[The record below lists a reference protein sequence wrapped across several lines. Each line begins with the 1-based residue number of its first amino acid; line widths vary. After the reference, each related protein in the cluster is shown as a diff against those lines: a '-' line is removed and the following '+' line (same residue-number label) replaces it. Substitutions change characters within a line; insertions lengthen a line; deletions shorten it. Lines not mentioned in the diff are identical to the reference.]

1 MAQGE
6 QRRSE
11 IVVGLV
17 ATPPDY
23 PARVAGRLTAELAGQ
38 LAERVDVDVRW
49 TGGEGWGEV
58 ARRRDGG
65 AEALLDDLAR
75 RRADARW
82 DVAICLTDLPLHA
95 ERGPLGARA
104 RARRRVAMVS
114 RPARGRRELRAVRA
128 AVPDLVGRLLT
139 DASDERVPPAGW
151 APGELAS
158 RGPAIHRVVGEAD
171 AGGLGDGG
179 SR

>member
-1 MAQGE
+1 MTDSE
-6 QRRSE
+6 QHRPE

-23 PARVAGRLTAELAGQ
+23 PARVVARLTADLAGRLAG
-38 LAERVDVDVRW
+38 RGHGGVRW
-49 TGGEGWGEV
+49 TVREGWDEV
-58 ARRRDGG
+58 APRRDGG
-65 AEALLDDLAR
+65 VEALLDDLAR

-158 RGPAIHRVVGEAD
+158 RAPALHPLVWEAD
-171 AGGLGDGG
+171 A
-179 SR
+179 